1 MELKNLNVLKNE
13 TEKKYHNSFSFSDR
27 RLPQRFKELVTQF
40 DNDRITYNEYSFE
53 VQRSSEGLIVA
64 PNQWLYIAAF
74 YSSYCRE
81 MIAYKQELI
90 DHLLKEYSSKK
101 SLEEPI
107 KKCQNNEESAY
118 SLLKKYP
125 EGTNKEYLVKFL
137 SDYSWW
143 GGAKTID
150 RSDFCASAILSST
163 RLVNATHGYVAEI
176 CEFLAKNPEAE
187 SILLTSPEIQKKD
200 TRTEPKLI
208 ANDKILSSFVLSAI
222 RYFNTLDELNAIVP
236 FTSSTSPIKVSK
248 KDSFSL
254 TGMFLESTIDDV
266 KERNTDHIRWFE
278 DFFKLGDRNVF
289 LSTQWNSQGNY
300 QLTLADLIKMIQT
313 CYGEK
318 YFYKTG
324 PNGEHQLYYTDNDH
338 RQTTKGTKDII
349 SYLAALRTKPFMLL
363 AGISG
368 TGKSRIVRK
377 LAQATTTQCY
387 ADENDRWSDNRPKN
401 FELIQVKPNWHN
413 SMDVVGFY
421 SNISKRY
428 EFTPFID
435 FIVKAWQ
442 DTDTPYFLCLDEMNL
457 APVEEYFA
465 EFLSAI
471 ESRSTDADGKYIT
484 DPIIKPFK
492 DFGESDGKEVG
503 KEMLKQLFGEADPID
518 KNPLAVQFYEKGLT
532 LPPNLMVMG
541 TVNMDETTFTFS
553 RKVLDRAMSIEM
565 NEVDYD
571 KFLSGETD
579 SMPLLFDM
587 NPLLVERPQ
596 QAYEVKDNING
607 DKIVAYLK
615 DVNSLLEGTPF
626 KLGYRA
632 ANEAML
638 YVSACKDFA
647 EEDFDEKKA
656 LDEFTLMKI
665 LSRIEGDD
673 NRLGLD
679 EDDPRVAAIGV
690 DAVIDSN
697 EQRIN
702 LLNCLRAIVRK
713 HIGQDSQTEK
723 KINAMYRTLER
734 EHFVSF
740 WA

>member
-1 MELKNLNVLKNE
+1 
-13 TEKKYHNSFSFSDR
+13 
-27 RLPQRFKELVTQF
+27 
-40 DNDRITYNEYSFE
+40 
-53 VQRSSEGLIVA
+53 
-64 PNQWLYIAAF
+64 
-74 YSSYCRE
+74 
-81 MIAYKQELI
+81 
-90 DHLLKEYSSKK
+90 
-101 SLEEPI
+101 
-107 KKCQNNEESAY
+107 
-118 SLLKKYP
+118 
-125 EGTNKEYLVKFL
+125 
-137 SDYSWW
+137 
-143 GGAKTID
+143 
-150 RSDFCASAILSST
+150 
-163 RLVNATHGYVAEI
+163 
-176 CEFLAKNPEAE
+176 
-187 SILLTSPEIQKKD
+187 
-200 TRTEPKLI
+200 
-208 ANDKILSSFVLSAI
+208 
-222 RYFNTLDELNAIVP
+222 
-236 FTSSTSPIKVSK
+236 
-248 KDSFSL
+248 
-254 TGMFLESTIDDV
+254 
-266 KERNTDHIRWFE
+266 
-278 DFFKLGDRNVF
+278 
-289 LSTQWNSQGNY
+289 
-300 QLTLADLIKMIQT
+300 
-313 CYGEK
+313 
-318 YFYKTG
+318 
-324 PNGEHQLYYTDNDH
+324 
-338 RQTTKGTKDII
+338 
-349 SYLAALRTKPFMLL
+349 MLL

-377 LAQATTTQCY
+377 LAQATTTQQY
-387 ADENDRWSDNRPKN
+387 ANDNDRWNDNRPEN

-428 EFTPFID
+428 EFTPFIE

-442 DTDTPYFLCLDEMNL
+442 HKDTPYFLCLDEMNL

-471 ESRSTDADGKYIT
+471 ESRSTDADGNYIT

-492 DFGESDGKEVG
+492 DFGEKVG
-503 KEMLKQLFGEADPID
+503 KDMLKQLFGEADPID

-579 SMPLLFDM
+579 LFPLLTDI

-596 QAYEVKDNING
+596 QAQEVKENVEGTEVI
-607 DKIVAYLK
+607 AYLK
-615 DVNSLLEGTPF
+615 EVNALLDGTPF

-647 EEDFDEKKA
+647 GEKFDMKKA

-673 NRLGLD
+673 NRLGMD
-679 EDDPRVAAIGV
+679 ENDPRVAAIGMENIV
-690 DAVIDSN
+690 EGD
-697 EQRIN
+697 EQRVN
-702 LLNCLRAIVRK
+702 LLNCLRAVVRK
-713 HIGQDSQTEK
+713 HVGQDTQTEK
-723 KINAMYRTLER
+723 KINTMYRTLER